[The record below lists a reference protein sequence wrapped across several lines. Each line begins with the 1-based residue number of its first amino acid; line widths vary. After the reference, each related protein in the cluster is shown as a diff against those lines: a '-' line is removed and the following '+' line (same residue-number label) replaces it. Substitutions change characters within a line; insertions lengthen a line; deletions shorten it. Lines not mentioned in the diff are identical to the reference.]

1 MSQDHL
7 EMMVRGITG
16 EPFIAE
22 HIILLDGNVPL
33 CDDPRLRMAVLTTLP
48 MLDDMGVAAR
58 QLGGDPGRGVWI
70 SEARAVPT
78 SQEAQSASSGERR
91 HRLQRGDRSFV
102 GEPASKRQRTG
113 DPGQSSS
120 RSHPPGGVPQSCGS
134 CVATSPAFSDATTT
148 GGAP

>member
-1 MSQDHL
+1 
-7 EMMVRGITG
+7 MMVRGITG

-33 CDDPRLRMAVLTTLP
+33 CDDPGLRMAVLTTLP

>member
-33 CDDPRLRMAVLTTLP
+33 WDDPRLRMAVLTTLP

-58 QLGGDPGRGVWI
+58 QLGAI
-70 SEARAVPT
+70 RAVG
-78 SQEAQSASSGERR
+78 SGSLKPE
-91 HRLQRGDRSFV
+91 L
-102 GEPASKRQRTG
+102 
-113 DPGQSSS
+113 
-120 RSHPPGGVPQSCGS
+120 SHQPGGAVC
-134 CVATSPAFSDATTT
+134 
-148 GGAP
+148 